1 MPLTF
6 TLGLSSG
13 RNSASRLANSATAIP
28 ASHRVSSSVVVSP
41 LSAPGKVTGE
51 YKESC
56 VLKLWKRN
64 FFVLLP
70 QIKNSRSEPGSHPQG
85 RSAAE
90 EARSALTPRASV
102 G

>member
-1 MPLTF
+1 MY
-6 TLGLSSG
+6 
-13 RNSASRLANSATAIP
+13 
-28 ASHRVSSSVVVSP
+28 
-41 LSAPGKVTGE
+41 GE

-56 VLKLWKRN
+56 VLKLWKQN

>member
-1 MPLTF
+1 LIALRSP
-6 TLGLSSG
+6 LGLPVLHLITF
-13 RNSASRLANSATAIP
+13 ACMP
-28 ASHRVSSSVVVSP
+28 SP
-41 LSAPGKVTGE
+41 IRE

-56 VLKLWKRN
+56 VLKLWN

>member
-1 MPLTF
+1 MY
-6 TLGLSSG
+6 
-13 RNSASRLANSATAIP
+13 
-28 ASHRVSSSVVVSP
+28 
-41 LSAPGKVTGE
+41 GE

-56 VLKLWKRN
+56 VLKLWKQN

-70 QIKNSRSEPGSHPQG
+70 QIKNSRSEPGSHLQG

>member
-1 MPLTF
+1 MLRD
-6 TLGLSSG
+6 SSNG
-13 RNSASRLANSATAIP
+13 SSSERNFFNSATRRLSP
-28 ASHRVSSSVVVSP
+28 CPDASTRSNGVCAG
-41 LSAPGKVTGE
+41 LWE

-56 VLKLWKRN
+56 VLNCGSKT